1 MLVILP
7 WKLLGIQHYFMTGW
21 VNRFANAGDTAMEIA
36 GNTAL
41 RVSYDFKTLFL
52 SVVSRYFL
60 RLSHWNLYF
69 ISYVIWSLDTSK
81 LLKHR

>member
-21 VNRFANAGDTAMEIA
+21 VNRFANAGDTAMEVA

-41 RVSYDFKTLFL
+41 RLCDMEPRYLKIAKA
-52 SVVSRYFL
+52 SVEY
-60 RLSHWNLYF
+60 LYL
-69 ISYVIWSLDTSK
+69 IPICLPYSSKYAPSSL
-81 LLKHR
+81 